1 MRTLLMVA
9 SLAGL
14 SACGSF
20 SGTVPSDPGRTVL
33 GVVVHQSGAADSAAV
48 APDTVQK
55 LEWKTSQLC
64 TQGYV
69 PAAQDSALAE
79 QDEQLV
85 SWDLRCRPYVLSVFG
100 VPLGGRVPS
109 FAGF

>member
-1 MRTLLMVA
+1 MRILLMAA

-14 SACGSF
+14 SACGTF
-20 SGTVPSDPGRTVL
+20 TGTVPTDPSRTVL
-33 GVVVHQSGAADSAAV
+33 GVVAHQAGAADSTAV

-55 LEWKTSQLC
+55 LEWKTAQLC
-64 TQGYV
+64 TRGYE
-69 PAAQDSALAE
+69 PAEQDVVSAE

-100 VPLGGRVPS
+100 VPLGGLAPS